1 MTTAKSDRISSVL
14 ELEDANRRTP
24 LSYAAERGEID
35 AVSGLLNKAA
45 NYQAVDAL
53 GRTPIFWAALQGHV
67 DVIKELIAYG
77 AEWKIED
84 ASGRTPLS
92 YAAEKGHI
100 DAACELVTAEAPEES
115 SKGEDE
121 EQQDEGSDE
130 GDDENGSDNDS
141 DDCSM
146 ASTAS
151 IVLPLNHAVRRGD
164 EAAVKTLL
172 QHGMDMFYESAWE
185 DDPQPVL
192 LAAKS
197 GNGEILDM
205 LLQAG
210 FTADLAE
217 DMYARTALMFAAAK
231 GYESIVRILLARE
244 DHHLE
249 SEDDTGKN
257 ALAYA
262 IKGGH
267 ETIAEMLRQAGLSE
281 ERDEAQ
287 SETSSAPAG
296 DDDAGMDTQT
306 PADSCN
312 ALVKSSMTQGTKN
325 EEAVHQHEEPVP
337 SAIDSGKQDAL
348 LSAIQSKD
356 IHAAHTLA
364 RQSGIDGTAL
374 DLMGMSPLLWSVKSN
389 MPSVTRT
396 LMATTH
402 ALHVDRQGRNLI
414 HHAAMADNGE
424 IFPLL
429 VKMGV
434 PVDEPDKSGRTPLS
448 YAAELD
454 RVAIVKLL
462 LQNTSVDINHAD
474 ETGRTPLSYAADGG
488 SDQTIELLLERPGI
502 KVTLAADNGRTPLSY
517 ACIHSTSSA
526 LTFALLSAADAS
538 VADVADKN
546 GQTPILWAAGSG
558 SAAVCSRLIALGVD
572 VEHMDKNKR
581 TPLSLAAERAYDDV
595 VRVLLETR
603 RVDKMS
609 KCAAGRTP
617 LDWAVREFSELDGP
631 CFDWH
636 RREERK
642 WAIVYMLITGDLDQV
657 PTVTSFERLLKEA
670 VELDKPQVISQLI
683 PTHLANDIY
692 SPLELVEH
700 AMEHGSDDTVRA
712 VITALA
718 KTEIEVSHASI
729 LSSAASAGRTVLVE
743 ELLRKEKAS
752 ETGDQSLISQAAA
765 NGHMETIQMLLEK
778 GTDVNQADGDGKTP
792 LMLAGMHDR
801 EETIKMLLESPGIN
815 VNAVDNDG
823 RTAVSHAAGAWY
835 SGCLKLLLADPRVD
849 AKRQDSHGRSPLWY
863 AVAAWRRKAICALLE
878 AA

>member
-1 MTTAKSDRISSVL
+1 MSDRISSVL
-14 ELEDANRRTP
+14 ELEDVNRRTP

-45 NYQAVDAL
+45 SYQAVDAL
-53 GRTPIFWAALQGHV
+53 GRTPIFWAAIQGHV
-67 DVIKELIAYG
+67 NVIKELIAYG

-100 DAACELVTAEAPEES
+100 DAACELVTPEAPKES
-115 SKGEDE
+115 SEGEDE
-121 EQQDEGSDE
+121 EQQEEGSDE

-197 GNGEILDM
+197 GNGEILVM

-210 FTADLAE
+210 FSLDLAE
-217 DMYARTALMFAAAK
+217 DMYGRTALMFAAAK
-231 GYESIVRILLARE
+231 GYESIVRMLLARE

-249 SEDDTGKN
+249 SEDETGKN

-296 DDDAGMDTQT
+296 DDDADMDTQT

-312 ALVKSSMTQGTKN
+312 ALVKSSMTQGTN
-325 EEAVHQHEEPVP
+325 DEPL
-337 SAIDSGKQDAL
+337 SRAIDSGKQDAL

-356 IHAAHTLA
+356 VHTAHTLA

-374 DLMGMSPLLWSVKSN
+374 DNMGMSPLLWSVKSN
-389 MPSVTRT
+389 MPSVTRM

-402 ALHVDRQGRNLI
+402 ALHVDKQGRNLI

-424 IFPLL
+424 IFPFL

-448 YAAELD
+448 HAAELD

-462 LQNTSVDINHAD
+462 LQNTAVDVNRAD
-474 ETGRTPLSYAADGG
+474 ETGRTPLSYAAGGG
-488 SDQTIELLLERPGI
+488 SDQTIQLLLERPGI
-502 KVTLAADNGRTPLSY
+502 KVTLAAENGRTPLSY

-526 LTFALLSAADAS
+526 PTFELLSAADAS

-546 GQTPILWAAGSG
+546 GQTPISWAAGSG
-558 SAAVCSRLIALGVD
+558 SAAVCSRLISLGVD
-572 VEHMDKNKR
+572 VERMDKNRR
-581 TPLSLAAERAYDDV
+581 TPLSLAAERAYADV

-617 LDWAVREFSELDGP
+617 LDWAVREYSGLDGP

-642 WAIVYMLITGDLDQV
+642 WAIAYMLITGDLDQV
-657 PTVTSFERLLKEA
+657 PTVMSFERLLQEA

-683 PTHLANDIY
+683 PTHLAKDIY
-692 SPLELVEH
+692 SPLKLVEH
-700 AMEHGSDDTVRA
+700 AMEHGSDETVRA

-718 KTEIEVSHASI
+718 KTEIDVSHASI

-743 ELLRKEKAS
+743 ELISKEKAS
-752 ETGDQSLISQAAA
+752 ETDDQSLISQAAA
-765 NGHMETIQMLLEK
+765 NGHIETIQMLLEK

-792 LMLAGMHDR
+792 LMLAGMHDQ

-835 SGCLKLLLADPRVD
+835 PGCLKLLLADPRVD
-849 AKRQDSHGRSPLWY
+849 EKQQDSQGRWPLWY

>member
-1 MTTAKSDRISSVL
+1 MSDRISSVL

-45 NYQAVDAL
+45 SYQAVDAL
-53 GRTPIFWAALQGHV
+53 GRTPIFWAAIQGH
-67 DVIKELIAYG
+67 DSVIKELIAYG

-100 DAACELVTAEAPEES
+100 DAACELVTAEAPEEPS
-115 SKGEDE
+115 EGEDD
-121 EQQDEGSDE
+121 EQQEEGSDE

-164 EAAVKTLL
+164 EAAVKTLV

-217 DMYARTALMFAAAK
+217 DMYGRTALMFAAAK

-296 DDDAGMDTQT
+296 DDDADMDTQT

-325 EEAVHQHEEPVP
+325 EAADHQHDEPVP
-337 SAIDSGKQDAL
+337 RAIDSGKQDAL

-356 IHAAHTLA
+356 VHTAHTLA

-374 DLMGMSPLLWSVKSN
+374 DNMGMSPLLWSVKSN
-389 MPSVTRT
+389 MPSVTRM

-402 ALHVDRQGRNLI
+402 ALHVDKQGRNLI

-462 LQNTSVDINHAD
+462 LQNTAVDVNRPD
-474 ETGRTPLSYAADGG
+474 ETGRTPLSYAAGGG
-488 SDQTIELLLERPGI
+488 SDQTMELLLRRPGI

-526 LTFALLSAADAS
+526 PTFELLSAADAS

-546 GQTPILWAAGSG
+546 GRAPISWAAGSG

-617 LDWAVREFSELDGP
+617 LDWALREFSELDGP

-642 WAIVYMLITGDLDQV
+642 WAIAYMLITGDLDQV
-657 PTVTSFERLLKEA
+657 PTVTSIERLLKEA

-683 PTHLANDIY
+683 PTHLAKDIY

-700 AMEHGSDDTVRA
+700 AMEHGSDEMVRA

-743 ELLRKEKAS
+743 ELLSKEKAS

-765 NGHMETIQMLLEK
+765 NGHIETIQMLLEK
-778 GTDVNQADGDGKTP
+778 GTGVNQADGDGKTP
-792 LMLAGMHDR
+792 LMLAGMHDQ

-849 AKRQDSHGRSPLWY
+849 AKRQDSQGRSPLWY

>member
-1 MTTAKSDRISSVL
+1 MSDRISSVL
-14 ELEDANRRTP
+14 ELEDVNRRTP

-45 NYQAVDAL
+45 SYQAVDAL
-53 GRTPIFWAALQGHV
+53 GRTPIFWAAIQGHV
-67 DVIKELIAYG
+67 NVIKELIAYG

-121 EQQDEGSDE
+121 EQPEEGSDE

-164 EAAVKTLL
+164 KAAVKTLL

-205 LLQAG
+205 LLKAG

-217 DMYARTALMFAAAK
+217 DMYGRTALMFAAAK

-249 SEDDTGKN
+249 SEDETGKN

-287 SETSSAPAG
+287 SETSSAPAC

-306 PADSCN
+306 PADSSN

-325 EEAVHQHEEPVP
+325 EEAAHQHDEPVP
-337 SAIDSGKQDAL
+337 RAIDSGKQDAL

-356 IHAAHTLA
+356 VHTAHTLA
-364 RQSGIDGTAL
+364 RQSGIDGIAL
-374 DLMGMSPLLWSVKSN
+374 DKMGMSPLLWSVKSN
-389 MPSVTRT
+389 MPSVTRM

-402 ALHVDRQGRNLI
+402 ALHVDKQGRNLI

-424 IFPLL
+424 IFQFL

-462 LQNTSVDINHAD
+462 LQNTAVDVNRAD
-474 ETGRTPLSYAADGG
+474 ETGRTPLSYAAGGG
-488 SDQTIELLLERPGI
+488 SDQTIQLLLERPGI

-526 LTFALLSAADAS
+526 PTFEMLSAADAS

-546 GQTPILWAAGSG
+546 GRTPISWAAGSG
-558 SAAVCSRLIALGVD
+558 SAAVCSRLISLGVD

-581 TPLSLAAERAYDDV
+581 TPLSLAAERAYADV
-595 VRVLLETR
+595 VRVLLKTG

-609 KCAAGRTP
+609 KCPAGRTP

-642 WAIVYMLITGDLDQV
+642 WAIAYMLITGDLDQV
-657 PTVTSFERLLKEA
+657 PTVMSFERLLQEA

-683 PTHLANDIY
+683 PTHLAKDIY
-692 SPLELVEH
+692 SPLKLVEH
-700 AMEHGSDDTVRA
+700 AMQHGSDETVRA

-718 KTEIEVSHASI
+718 KTEIEMSHASI

-743 ELLRKEKAS
+743 ELLSKEKAS
-752 ETGDQSLISQAAA
+752 ETDDQSLISQAAA
-765 NGHMETIQMLLEK
+765 NGHIETIQMLLEK
-778 GTDVNQADGDGKTP
+778 STDVNQADGDGKTP
-792 LMLAGMHDR
+792 LMLAGMHDQ
-801 EETIKMLLESPGIN
+801 EETIKLLLESPGIN

-835 SGCLKLLLADPRVD
+835 PGCLKLLLADPRVD
-849 AKRQDSHGRSPLWY
+849 AKQQDSQGRSPLWY
-863 AVAAWRRKAICALLE
+863 AVAAWRRKAVCALLE

>member
-1 MTTAKSDRISSVL
+1 MSDRISSVL

-45 NYQAVDAL
+45 SYQAVDAL
-53 GRTPIFWAALQGHV
+53 GRTPIFWAAIQGHV

-84 ASGRTPLS
+84 AAGRTPLS

-115 SKGEDE
+115 SEGEDE
-121 EQQDEGSDE
+121 EQQEGSDE
-130 GDDENGSDNDS
+130 GDDENGSDKDS

-281 ERDEAQ
+281 ERDKAQ

-306 PADSCN
+306 PADSCHE
-312 ALVKSSMTQGTKN
+312 LVKSSMTQGTKS
-325 EEAVHQHEEPVP
+325 EEAVHQDDELVP
-337 SAIDSGKQDAL
+337 RAIDSGKQDAL

-356 IHAAHTLA
+356 VHTAHTLA

-374 DLMGMSPLLWSVKSN
+374 DNMGMSPLLWSVKSN

-402 ALHVDRQGRNLI
+402 ALHVDKQGRNLI

-462 LQNTSVDINHAD
+462 LQNTSVDINRAD
-474 ETGRTPLSYAADGG
+474 ETGRTPLSHAAGGG
-488 SDQTIELLLERPGI
+488 SDQTIELLLGRPGI

-526 LTFALLSAADAS
+526 PTFELLSAADAS

-546 GQTPILWAAGSG
+546 GRTPISWAAGSG
-558 SAAVCSRLIALGVD
+558 SAAVCSRLIALRVD

-657 PTVTSFERLLKEA
+657 PTVTSIERLLKEA

-683 PTHLANDIY
+683 PTHLAKDIY

-700 AMEHGSDDTVRA
+700 AMEHGSDETVRA

-718 KTEIEVSHASI
+718 KTEIEVPHASI

-743 ELLRKEKAS
+743 ELLSKEKAP

-765 NGHMETIQMLLEK
+765 NGHIETIQMLLEK

-792 LMLAGMHDR
+792 LMLAGMHDQ

-849 AKRQDSHGRSPLWY
+849 AKRQDSQGRSPLWY
-863 AVAAWRRKAICALLE
+863 AVAAWRRKAICALLD

>member
-1 MTTAKSDRISSVL
+1 MSDRISSVL

-45 NYQAVDAL
+45 SYQAVDAL
-53 GRTPIFWAALQGHV
+53 GRTPIFWAAIQGHV

-100 DAACELVTAEAPEES
+100 DAACELVTAEAPKES
-115 SKGEDE
+115 SEGEDE
-121 EQQDEGSDE
+121 EQQEEGSHQ
-130 GDDENGSDNDS
+130 GDDENRSDNGS

-197 GNGEILDM
+197 GNGEILGM

-210 FTADLAE
+210 FSLDLAE
-217 DMYARTALMFAAAK
+217 DMYGRTALMFAAAK
-231 GYESIVRILLARE
+231 GYESIVRMLLARE

-249 SEDDTGKN
+249 SEDETGKN

-296 DDDAGMDTQT
+296 DDDADMDTQT

-325 EEAVHQHEEPVP
+325 EEAVHQHDEPV
-337 SAIDSGKQDAL
+337 SRAIDSGKQDAL

-356 IHAAHTLA
+356 VHTAHTLA
-364 RQSGIDGTAL
+364 RQSGIDGIAL
-374 DLMGMSPLLWSVKSN
+374 DNMGMSPLLWSVKSN
-389 MPSVTRT
+389 MPSVTRM

-402 ALHVDRQGRNLI
+402 ALHVDKQGRNLI
-414 HHAAMADNGE
+414 HHAVMADNGE
-424 IFPLL
+424 IFQLL

-448 YAAELD
+448 HAAELD

-462 LQNTSVDINHAD
+462 LQNTAVDVNRAD
-474 ETGRTPLSYAADGG
+474 ETGRTPLSYAAGGG
-488 SDQTIELLLERPGI
+488 SDQTIQLLLERPGI

-526 LTFALLSAADAS
+526 PTFELLSAADAS

-546 GQTPILWAAGSG
+546 GRTPISRAAGSG

-642 WAIVYMLITGDLDQV
+642 WAIAYMLITGDLDQV
-657 PTVTSFERLLKEA
+657 PTVMSFERLLQEA
-670 VELDKPQVISQLI
+670 VDLDKPQVISRLI
-683 PTHLANDIY
+683 PTHLAKDIY

-700 AMEHGSDDTVRA
+700 AMEHGSDKTVRA

-718 KTEIEVSHASI
+718 KTEIEVPHASI
-729 LSSAASAGRTVLVE
+729 ISSAASAGRTVLVE
-743 ELLRKEKAS
+743 ELISKGKAS
-752 ETGDQSLISQAAA
+752 ETDDQGLISQAAA
-765 NGHMETIQMLLEK
+765 NGHIETIQMLLEK

-792 LMLAGMHDR
+792 LMLAGMHDQ

-835 SGCLKLLLADPRVD
+835 PGCLKLLLADPRVD
-849 AKRQDSHGRSPLWY
+849 AKQQDSQGRSPLWY
-863 AVAAWRRKAICALLE
+863 AVAAWRRKAIYALLE

>member
-1 MTTAKSDRISSVL
+1 MSDRISSVL

-45 NYQAVDAL
+45 SYQAVDAL
-53 GRTPIFWAALQGHV
+53 GRTPIFWAAIQGHV

-121 EQQDEGSDE
+121 EQQEEGSDE
-130 GDDENGSDNDS
+130 GDGEEGSDNNS

-205 LLQAG
+205 LLKAG

-249 SEDDTGKN
+249 SEDDAGKN

-296 DDDAGMDTQT
+296 DDDAGMDTQM

-312 ALVKSSMTQGTKN
+312 ALVKSSMTQGTKSA
-325 EEAVHQHEEPVP
+325 EAVHQHDEPVP
-337 SAIDSGKQDAL
+337 RAIDSGKQDAL

-356 IHAAHTLA
+356 VHTAHTLA

-374 DLMGMSPLLWSVKSN
+374 DNMGMSPLLWSVKSN
-389 MPSVTRT
+389 MSSVTRT

-402 ALHVDRQGRNLI
+402 ALHVDKQGRNLI

-462 LQNTSVDINHAD
+462 LQNTAVDVNRAD
-474 ETGRTPLSYAADGG
+474 ETGRTPLSHAAGGG
-488 SDQTIELLLERPGI
+488 SDQTIELLLGRPGI

-526 LTFALLSAADAS
+526 PTFELLSAADTS

-546 GQTPILWAAGSG
+546 GRTPISWAAGSG

-617 LDWAVREFSELDGP
+617 LDWALREFSELDGP

-657 PTVTSFERLLKEA
+657 PTVTSIERLLKEA

-683 PTHLANDIY
+683 PTHLAKDIY

-700 AMEHGSDDTVRA
+700 AMEHGSDETVRA

-743 ELLRKEKAS
+743 ELLSKEKAP

-765 NGHMETIQMLLEK
+765 NGHIETIQMLLEK

-792 LMLAGMHDR
+792 LMLAGMHDQ

-815 VNAVDNDG
+815 VNAVDSDG

-835 SGCLKLLLADPRVD
+835 SGCLKLLLADARVD
-849 AKRQDSHGRSPLWY
+849 AKRQDAQGRSPLWY